1 MMPCTVVVGG
11 FFGDE
16 GKGKIIAY
24 LARHCSPMVAARGGV
39 GPNAGHTFVL
49 DGKTYKVRMLPSAAL
64 NPSTRLL
71 IGPGVLVNPQILL
84 EEVRNFGVGDRV
96 FVDRQCGIITKDHI
110 EKDNTDYPKSRLG
123 TTGTGT
129 GPANSERAL
138 RTLRLAREVPELSQY
153 IEDVSNVINYALDKK
168 QMVLIEGTQGTF
180 LSLYYGEYPFVTSKD
195 VTSSAICSDVGVG
208 PKRVDEVLLVLK
220 SYVTRV
226 GQGPLK
232 NEIDDSEA
240 RKRGWT
246 EYGSVTGRQRRAAP
260 FDMDLATRSIQL
272 NSATQLALTKL
283 DVVFPA
289 CAGVREYSKL
299 PAEARKFIENIE
311 QETGLKVILIG
322 TGAELS
328 DVIDR
333 SSSLSLSPKPP

>member
-1 MMPCTVVVGG
+1 MPCVVVVGG

-24 LARHCSPMVAARGGV
+24 LARQYNPMIAARGGV

-49 DGKTYKVRMLPSAAL
+49 NGKTYKVRMLPSAAL
-64 NPSTRLL
+64 NDSTRLML
-71 IGPGVLVNPQILL
+71 GPGVLINPQILL
-84 EEVRNFGVGDRV
+84 DEIRNFEAQDRV
-96 FVDRQCGIITKDHI
+96 FVDSTCGIINNDHI
-110 EKDNTDYPKSRLG
+110 EKDNAEYPKTRLG

-129 GPANSERAL
+129 GPANSDRAL
-138 RTLRLAREVPELSQY
+138 RTLRIAKEVPELFEY
-153 IEDVSNVINYALDKK
+153 IEDVSNAINYSLDKK
-168 QMVLIEGTQGTF
+168 ERVIIEGTQGTF
-180 LSLYYGEYPFVTSKD
+180 LSLYHGEYPFVTSKD
-195 VTSSAICSDVGVG
+195 VTSSAVCSDVGVG
-208 PKRVDEVLLVLK
+208 PKRIDEVLLVFK

-232 NEIDDSEA
+232 NEIDNDEA

-260 FDMDLATRSIQL
+260 FDMDLALRSIRL

-283 DVVFPA
+283 DVAFPS
-289 CAGVREYSKL
+289 CKGIREYSKL
-299 PAEARKFIENIE
+299 SPEARKFIEDIE
-311 QETGLKVILIG
+311 QETGLMVTLIG

-328 DVIDR
+328 DIVDR
-333 SSSLSLSPKPP
+333 STSLNMNII

>member
-1 MMPCTVVVGG
+1 MPCTVIVGG

-24 LARHCSPMVAARGGV
+24 LARRYSPSIAARGGV
-39 GPNAGHTFVL
+39 GPNAGHTFVV

-64 NPSTRLL
+64 NASTRLL
-71 IGPGVLVNPQILL
+71 IGPGVLINPQILL
-84 EEVRNFGVGDRV
+84 DEIRNFDVQDRV
-96 FVDRQCGIITKDHI
+96 FVDSQCGIITKDDI
-110 EKDNTDYPKSRLG
+110 EKDNADYPRTRLG

-138 RTLRLAREVPELSQY
+138 RTLGLARDVPELLKY
-153 IEDVSNVINYALDKK
+153 IEDVSNAVNHALDNN
-168 QMVLIEGTQGTF
+168 QRVIIEGTQGTF
-180 LSLYYGEYPFVTSKD
+180 LSLYYGDYPFVTSKD

-208 PKRVDEVLLVLK
+208 PKRVDEVILVFK
-220 SYVTRV
+220 SYITRV
-226 GQGPLK
+226 GPGPLR
-232 NEIDDSEA
+232 NEIDDAEA

-260 FDMDLATRSIQL
+260 FDFDLAAKSIRL

-283 DVVFPA
+283 DVVFPS

-299 PAEARKFIENIE
+299 PAEAREFVEDIE
-311 QETGLKVILIG
+311 QETGLRVTLIG
-322 TGAELS
+322 TGAEVT
-328 DVIDR
+328 DIIDR
-333 SSSLSLSPKPP
+333 YSVA

>member
-1 MMPCTVVVGG
+1 MPCTVIVGG

-24 LARHCSPMVAARGGV
+24 LARQYSPTIAARGGV
-39 GPNAGHTFVL
+39 GPNAGHTFVI

-64 NPSTRLL
+64 NTSTRLL

-84 EEVRNFGVGDRV
+84 EEIRTFDVGDRV
-96 FVDRQCGIITKDHI
+96 FVDRQCGIISKDHI
-110 EKDNTDYPKSRLG
+110 EKDNTDYPKTRLG

-138 RTLRLAREVPELSQY
+138 RTLRIAREVPELSEY

-168 QMVLIEGTQGTF
+168 EKVVIEGTQGTF

-195 VTSSAICSDVGVG
+195 ITSSAICSDVGVG
-208 PKRVDEVLLVLK
+208 PKRVDEVLLVFK

-232 NEIDDSEA
+232 NEIPDAEA
-240 RKRGWT
+240 RKRGWI

-260 FDMDLATRSIQL
+260 FDMDLAIKSIQL

-283 DVVFPA
+283 DVIFPA

-322 TGAELS
+322 TGAEMS
-328 DVIDR
+328 DIVDR
-333 SSSLSLSPKPP
+333 SSSSLSLSPNSV

>member
-1 MMPCTVVVGG
+1 MPCVVVVGG

-24 LARHCSPMVAARGGV
+24 LARQYNPNIAARGGV

-49 DGKTYKVRMLPSAAL
+49 DGKTHKVRMLPSAAM
-64 NPSTRLL
+64 NNSTRLL
-71 IGPGVLVNPQILL
+71 LGPGVLINPQILL
-84 EEVRNFGVGDRV
+84 DEIRNFDARDRV
-96 FVDRQCGIITKDHI
+96 FVDSACGIINKDHI
-110 EKDNTDYPKSRLG
+110 EKDNAEYPKTRLG

-129 GPANSERAL
+129 GPANSDRAL
-138 RTLRLAREVPELSQY
+138 RILNIAKDVPELSEY
-153 IEDVSNVINYALDKK
+153 IEDISNAINYSLDKK
-168 QMVLIEGTQGTF
+168 ERVIIEGTHGTF
-180 LSLYYGEYPFVTSKD
+180 LSLYHGEYPFVTSKD
-195 VTSSAICSDVGVG
+195 VTSSAVCSDVGVG
-208 PKRVDEVLLVLK
+208 PKRIDEVLLVFK

-232 NEIDDSEA
+232 NEIDNDEA

-260 FDMDLATRSIQL
+260 FDMDLALRSIRL

-283 DVVFPA
+283 DVAFPS
-289 CAGVREYSKL
+289 CKGIREYSKL
-299 PAEARKFIENIE
+299 SPEARKFIEDIE
-311 QETGLKVILIG
+311 QETGLRVTLIG

-328 DVIDR
+328 DIVDRATSLNIDII
-333 SSSLSLSPKPP
+333 